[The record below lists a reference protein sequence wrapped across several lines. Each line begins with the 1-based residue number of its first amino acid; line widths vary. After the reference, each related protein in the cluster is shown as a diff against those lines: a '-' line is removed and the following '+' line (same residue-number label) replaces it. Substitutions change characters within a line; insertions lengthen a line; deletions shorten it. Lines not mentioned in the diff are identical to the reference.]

1 LAVILLVIKFLL
13 FSWFFYFPKTSE
25 FAVVTSSEL
34 VDLANKERVT
44 EGLQPLTINEKLVQ
58 AAQEKAQDMLT
69 NGYFAHTSPLGITP
83 WHWFDAVGYNYV
95 AAGENL
101 AKDFT
106 DSQFLHRAWMNSP
119 SHRDNILNSN
129 YQEIGIAVVEGKI
142 NGRNT
147 VLAVQLFGKVAGK
160 KVEKPEI
167 KQPASSE
174 VEITTPEPEQEIGS
188 PSVTGTT
195 TEDKNIQGQE
205 VQSQPLQSK
214 KVLTTIGEKS
224 ESAVNDIYF
233 IIAGLLTLVLL
244 LTVFINIRVQYP
256 RLIFTALVIII
267 LIAGIASFNG
277 QAFLNQGIDI
287 I

>member
-1 LAVILLVIKFLL
+1 MSDNKHENYELLNLI
-13 FSWFFYFPKTSE
+13 
-25 FAVVTSSEL
+25 
-34 VDLANKERVT
+34 
-44 EGLQPLTINEKLVQ
+44 
-58 AAQEKAQDMLT
+58 
-69 NGYFAHTSPLGITP
+69 GYG
-83 WHWFDAVGYNYV
+83 
-95 AAGENL
+95 L
-101 AKDFT
+101 AKFDMDFVKEFGFKT
-106 DSQFLHRAWMNSP
+106 KTAFYEPIVSLKIAETTGVVKNRQDLFDPFFDSGRKGWWQKGDAYIHRK
-119 SHRDNILNSN
+119 ILIDS
-129 YQEIGIAVVEGKI
+129 
-142 NGRNT
+142 
-147 VLAVQLFGKVAGK
+147 LFGDLNCPQYTEMVKIYIQSNFG

-195 TEDKNIQGQE
+195 NEDKNIQGQE